1 MHGRTDDVI
10 NIRGHRIGSAEIESV
25 LLENKNIIEACA
37 VATDDYLEGSILNI
51 FIVTNV
57 KKDIIESKV
66 KKTLLSNFGSYAI
79 PKKLYN
85 LRELP
90 KTKSGK
96 ILRRLL
102 RDLILNKKNMGDL
115 STMTNRNKIGEI
127 KEIIKKN

>member
-1 MHGRTDDVI
+1 M
-10 NIRGHRIGSAEIESV
+10 
-25 LLENKNIIEACA
+25 LFQ
-37 VATDDYLEGSILNI
+37 AT
-51 FIVTNV
+51 V
-57 KKDIIESKV
+57 SKV

-102 RDLILNKKNMGDL
+102 RDLILNKKMNV
-115 STMTNRNKIGEI
+115 
-127 KEIIKKN
+127 